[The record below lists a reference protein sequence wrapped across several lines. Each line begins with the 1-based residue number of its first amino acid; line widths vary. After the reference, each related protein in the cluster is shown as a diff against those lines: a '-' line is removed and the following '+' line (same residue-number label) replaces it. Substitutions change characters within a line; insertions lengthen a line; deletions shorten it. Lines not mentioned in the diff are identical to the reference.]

1 MLVVMP
7 FKELDDFRAAL
18 RTPSQGQANTAEKRR
33 RPLVLVVDDDEN
45 MRASLDLVLLRSY
58 RVKTCANGAEGV
70 AAISDD
76 VSVVILDVKMSGMD
90 GFAAYHE
97 MRKKD
102 ADLPIIFYSAYQD
115 VKDPYK
121 IINEFRPFGY
131 ITKGE
136 EHEDILHSVAAAVE
150 QRERAVRHRDI
161 LSDLGQIQAKMEA
174 IYSRIAGR

>member
-7 FKELDDFRAAL
+7 FKELDDFRATL
-18 RTPSQGQANTAEKRR
+18 RTPARGEVRAVEKRKQ
-33 RPLVLVVDDDEN
+33 LVLVVDDDEN

-58 RVKTCANGAEGV
+58 RVKTCANGADGV

-90 GFAAYHE
+90 GFATYHA
-97 MRKKD
+97 MREKD

-136 EHEDILHSVAAAVE
+136 DHMAVLESVAAAVE
-150 QRERAVRHRDI
+150 QRGRAMRHRDI
-161 LSDLGQIQAKMEA
+161 LSDLGQIQAHMEA
-174 IYSRIAGR
+174 IRSRIAAK

>member
-7 FKELDDFRAAL
+7 FKELDDFRATL
-18 RTPSQGQANTAEKRR
+18 RTHSQGQARAAEKR

-45 MRASLDLVLLRSY
+45 MRASLDLVLSRSY
-58 RVKTCANGAEGV
+58 RVKTCASGADGV

-97 MRKKD
+97 MRKMD

-131 ITKGE
+131 ITKGDD
-136 EHEDILHSVAAAVE
+136 HADLLRGVAAAIE
-150 QRERAVRHRDI
+150 QRGRAVRHRDI
-161 LSDLGQIQAKMEA
+161 LSDLGNIQAQMEA
-174 IYSRIAGR
+174 IRSRIAGR

>member
-7 FKELDDFRAAL
+7 FKELADFRATL
-18 RTPSQGQANTAEKRR
+18 RTPSQGQPKAAEKE
-33 RPLVLVVDDDEN
+33 RPLVLVVDDDAN
-45 MRASLDLVLLRSY
+45 MRDSLYLALSRSY
-58 RVKTCANGAEGV
+58 RVKTCASGVEGV
-70 AAISDD
+70 AAISDE
-76 VSVVILDVKMSGMD
+76 VSVVVLDVKMSGMD

-97 MRKKD
+97 MRKMD

-136 EHEDILHSVAAAVE
+136 DHADLLHSVATAIE
-150 QRERAVRHRDI
+150 HRGRAMRHRDI
-161 LSDLGQIQAKMEA
+161 LSDLGHIQAHMEA
-174 IYSRIAGR
+174 IRGRIAGK